1 MVQELL
7 LSRLLNF
14 YTSKKHF
21 TADVDFFFP
30 FCVSLFRFTFW
41 HSYFPVLYSW
51 TNIFLFSFQQ
61 IMRGGLGVLL
71 GIGFPDLFSYFE
83 GDLDKVLSLFVP
95 LVRRW
100 YEDDSVAMKVC

>member
-1 MVQELL
+1 M
-7 LSRLLNF
+7 
-14 YTSKKHF
+14 
-21 TADVDFFFP
+21 
-30 FCVSLFRFTFW
+30 
-41 HSYFPVLYSW
+41 YFPVLYSW

-71 GIGFPDLFSYFE
+71 GIGFTDLFSYFE